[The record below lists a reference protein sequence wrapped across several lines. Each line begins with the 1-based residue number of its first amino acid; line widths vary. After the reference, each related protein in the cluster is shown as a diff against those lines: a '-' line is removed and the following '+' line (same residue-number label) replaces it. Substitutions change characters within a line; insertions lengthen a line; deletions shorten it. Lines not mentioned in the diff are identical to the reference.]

1 MPPKQDELGFRADDV
16 EAAYPLFQE
25 ERSGSTPTSALQL
38 RVTDAD
44 WNCVSRLN
52 NAWHSAL
59 PQCDK
64 GSMSRGFRSFFAA
77 EFDGVIY
84 AVAIWSSPVT
94 QGVDDGKTAE
104 LRRLAISPNAPK
116 NTASR
121 MLGIMSRLMKSRYPT
136 LTRLI
141 SYQATAVH
149 KGTIYR
155 AAGWLPTA
163 LSKFRPWNTRKRRA
177 PRSDKQRSEAID
189 GYVNTPSTR
198 RPPQII
204 SDKQRWEKLL

>member
-1 MPPKQDELGFRADDV
+1 MAFRADDV

-38 RVTDAD
+38 KIIDVAWD
-44 WNCVSRLN
+44 CVARLN
-52 NAWHSAL
+52 NDWHSAL

-77 EFDGVIY
+77 EFDGIIY

-94 QGVDDGKTAE
+94 QSVDDGTTAE

-121 MLGIMSRLMKSRYPT
+121 MLAVMARLMKKRYPAI
-136 LTRLI
+136 TRLI

-149 KGTIYR
+149 KGTIYL
-155 AAGWLPTA
+155 AAGWTPTT
-163 LSKFRPWNTRKRRA
+163 LTKFRPWGTRPRRK
-177 PRSDKQRSEAID
+177 PRSDKQRAEAVD
-189 GYVNTPSTR
+189 GYVNTSSTR
-198 RPPQII
+198 KPPQII
-204 SDKQRWEKLL
+204 SDKQRWEKQL